1 MKRWHNLRLTVSIII
16 LLFSFLTDAQTLKPT
31 AASAFEPLL
40 EFDKETIKSN
50 KIKSITFD
58 IIDKKDFQV
67 AEDKNL
73 MNYYEFNTD
82 GQLVRFYYTT
92 IAKTIQKEYHSQPV
106 YRRGRRIGGGGVYYK
121 NEFVYDTIS
130 TIYRYK
136 DGNLIM
142 KRFNDGTYYETR
154 YYNYDSKNRITKER
168 RFKETNTSSDRNN
181 FILGN
186 QTLISEDSFQYVD
199 ISPKQYKQICLN
211 NENRPYKEII
221 INLNDKGHV
230 TSKDEHYTVAWIV
243 QNTEYTYDG
252 DRLTGAT
259 FKGNANGDIELKTTY
274 ECDSLNC
281 IYTEKQYRNNVQLK
295 ELSYITD
302 PKTKL
307 LNSFISR
314 DVIFKTMRIIKL
326 YYNYYP

>member
-1 MKRWHNLRLTVSIII
+1 LRLFFSIIGI
-16 LLFSFLTDAQTLKPT
+16 CFFVLSGAQTLKPT
-31 AASAFEPLL
+31 PASAFEPLL
-40 EFDKETIKSN
+40 EFDKETIKKN
-50 KIKSITFD
+50 KIRTITFD
-58 IIDKKDFQV
+58 IIDKKDYQV

-73 MNYYEFNTD
+73 VNYYEFNTE

-92 IAKTIQKEYHSQPV
+92 IAKMIQKEYHTQPV
-106 YRRGRRIGGGGVYYK
+106 YRRGRKIGGGSVYYR
-121 NEFVYDTIS
+121 NEYSYDTVS
-130 TIYRYK
+130 TVYK
-136 DGNLIM
+136 YLNGNLAM

-154 YYNYDSKNRITKER
+154 YYNYDSKNRVTKEK
-168 RFKETNTSSDRNN
+168 RFKETNVSPDKNT

-186 QTLISEDSFQYVD
+186 QTLMSEDSFQYVD

-221 INLNDKGHV
+221 VNLDEKGNV
-230 TSKDEHYTVAWIV
+230 TSKNEHYTVAWIV
-243 QNTEYTYDG
+243 QNLEYTYDG
-252 DRLTGAT
+252 NRLTSAT
-259 FKGNANGDIELKTTY
+259 FKGNVNGDVVMKSTY

-281 IYTEKQYRNNVQLK
+281 IYTEKQFKNDIQLK
-295 ELSYITD
+295 EISYVTD

-326 YYNYYP
+326 QYSYYP